1 MRTSDYPRSAGTA
14 GNAAP
19 LRRRVGALFLWTC
32 FAVGGLVFSL
42 IVFPALLLLPVPV
55 RLRRRYAMAMVHRCF
70 AALVATCRAMGVMRF
85 DFQNTETL
93 RHLGRAVVIANHP
106 SYMDVVVLLAL
117 MPRACCIVT
126 SRHWRNPFFAGI
138 VRSAGYLRND
148 GGPALVRASEAAL
161 ADDVPLIVFPEGTRS
176 PSRGRLGK
184 FSRGFAHISLAY
196 DCPILPVLI
205 DCDPPAYTKQH
216 RWYSVPPQRP
226 TLRIRVLETDI
237 GARVETLPDTRHAT
251 PLYPITEGVSA
262 PASMAAVARTAS
274 DEAHNTL
281 APLAARR
288 LTALAEHF
296 FIDQISQHGFTRT

>member
-1 MRTSDYPRSAGTA
+1 MPNTDTRARWE
-14 GNAAP
+14 P
-19 LRRRVGALFLWTC
+19 LCRRMASLLLWWC

-42 IVFPALLLLPVPV
+42 VVFPTLRLLPISA
-55 RLRRRYAMAMVHRCF
+55 RRRRRCAMAVVHRGF
-70 AALVATCRAMGVMRF
+70 AALVAAARAMGVMRF
-85 DFQNTETL
+85 DIENADRL
-93 RHLGRAVVIANHP
+93 RDLGRAIVIANHP
-106 SYMDVVVLLAL
+106 SYMDVIVLLSL

-126 SRHWRNPFFAGI
+126 SRHWRNPLLAGI

-148 GGPALVRASEAAL
+148 GGPSLVGASEAAL

-184 FSRGFAHISLAY
+184 FSRGFARIALAH

-216 RWYSVPPQRP
+216 RWHSLPPSTP
-226 TLRIRVLETDI
+226 TLRIRVLENNLSEH
-237 GARVETLPDTRHAT
+237 AATLGSGDDSPEPLQSPANADRSSPAAPTRQAYT
-251 PLYPITEGVSA
+251 NDVT
-262 PASMAAVARTAS
+262 
-274 DEAHNTL
+274 

-296 FIDQISQHGFTRT
+296 FIDQISEHGFTRT

>member
-1 MRTSDYPRSAGTA
+1 MHVSEKRREFAMFRRH
-14 GNAAP
+14 AAC
-19 LRRRVGALFLWTC
+19 LLLWAC

-42 IVFPALLLLPVPV
+42 LVFPTLLLLPVSV
-55 RLRRRYAMAMVHRCF
+55 RLRRRYAMALVHRGF
-70 AALVATCRAMGVMRF
+70 AALVASCRALGVMRF
-85 DFQNTETL
+85 EFQNVEKL
-93 RHLGRAVVIANHP
+93 RHLGRAIVIANHP
-106 SYMDVVVLLAL
+106 SYLDVVVLLAL

-148 GGPALVRASEAAL
+148 GGPSLVSASRTSL

-184 FSRGFAHISLAY
+184 FSRGFAHISLAHN
-196 DCPILPVLI
+196 CPILPVLI

-216 RWYSVPPQRP
+216 RWYSVAPRRP
-226 TLRIRVLETDI
+226 TLRIRVLEHDI
-237 GARVETLPDTRHAT
+237 GAHVATSTTNALDTSSLHNPQLPT
-251 PLYPITEGVSA
+251 PV
-262 PASMAAVARTAS
+262 ASHGLASPPPDDAS
-274 DEAHNTL
+274 DGV

-288 LTALAEHF
+288 LTAIAEHF